1 MDLSPKVVAFSKAL
15 RLIDGCNRIVHF
27 DAARRYIALF
37 DKMYA
42 SDKAR
47 KDMQMVAVLKIKLKE
62 RMKLL

>member
-42 SDKAR
+42 SDKYASS
-47 KDMQMVAVLKIKLKE
+47 KSKKGG
-62 RMKLL
+62 